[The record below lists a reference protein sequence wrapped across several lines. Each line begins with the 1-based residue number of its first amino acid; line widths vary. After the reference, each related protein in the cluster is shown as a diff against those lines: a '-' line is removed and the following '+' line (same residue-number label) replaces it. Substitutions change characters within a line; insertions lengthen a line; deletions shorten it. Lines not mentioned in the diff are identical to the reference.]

1 MKPVALFAA
10 LSLAVIAAAAWVMT
24 FVFQAPGSGAAIWTS
39 AVVAFAVQVIAFA
52 IVKLSAKTNVM
63 AGWGVGAIIRFLVL
77 GVYALVF
84 VKALG
89 LPSAAALVSLAAFF
103 FVSTLLE
110 PLLLKS

>member
-10 LSLAVIAAAAWVMT
+10 ASLALIAVAGWLMTLVYASPDAARAV
-24 FVFQAPGSGAAIWTS
+24 WTS
-39 AVVAFAVQVIAFA
+39 AVVAFSVQVIAFA

-63 AGWGVGAIIRFLVL
+63 AGWGVGAILRFLVL
-77 GVYALVF
+77 GVYAVVI

-89 LPSAAALVSLAAFF
+89 LPSGAALVSLAAFF